1 MRDEAVGLLDAI
13 DAYNLAHEGD
23 SDDAEI
29 DAAFAMEN
37 AALCLLR
44 RVAAADPDVAKR
56 LADFEAALGSG
67 RAETDTGSRTDNT
80 QG

>member
-23 SDDAEI
+23 SDDAEV
-29 DAAFAMEN
+29 DAAFAMED

-56 LADFEAALGSG
+56 LVSFEAALG
-67 RAETDTGSRTDNT
+67 ASRDDGCPTSRF
-80 QG
+80 

>member
-1 MRDEAVGLLDAI
+1 MRGESLGLLDAI

-29 DAAFAMEN
+29 DAAHAMED

-44 RVAAADPDVAKR
+44 RVAVADPEVARR
-56 LADFEAALGSG
+56 LVDFQAAL
-67 RAETDTGSRTDNT
+67 RASPDAGCPTSPF
-80 QG
+80 